1 MGRFL
6 VDEVP
11 RVVLR
16 LALVLAIY
24 GIAGAIPWPAEM
36 GHWVSVVASGAV
48 AAAVLILC
56 GKLLFDT
63 LFYERYWRQVDS
75 R

>member
-1 MGRFL
+1 MWRFL
-6 VDEVP
+6 RAAIP
-11 RVVLR
+11 RTLLR
-16 LALVLAIY
+16 LGVAFGLYGLV
-24 GIAGAIPWPAEM
+24 GAIPWPPETAQ
-36 GHWVSVVASGAV
+36 WI
-48 AAAVLILC
+48 AVLSFAALAASVITIC